1 MEGRGLL
8 QPIKLTAAA
17 NNSLI
22 KQAPVAAPL
31 PPPRL
36 PCSTLMSFPDLIQT
50 ENPPSNKQLQ
60 VVNRVKS
67 GVSPPPREEQ
77 DGEGLRCV
85 LFFFSSPPGAENN
98 QGC

>member
-1 MEGRGLL
+1 MFHALRSLL

-67 GVSPPPREEQ
+67 GVSKNRMV
-77 DGEGLRCV
+77 RVCV
-85 LFFFSSPPGAENN
+85 VFCFVFFSPS
-98 QGC
+98 GCRK